1 MVGLIDVGGGM
12 RDAFGA
18 GVLDYCMDHGLW
30 FGYCIGVSAGS
41 ANIASYV
48 SGQRGRNLRFY
59 TDYNLRSEAM
69 GIDNLRKK
77 GSYLDLDYIYGTLS
91 NEGGEAPWD
100 FDAAM
105 ASGITMKVVAAE
117 AGSGKAHY
125 FDNSDLT
132 RNDYGPLKCSSALPL
147 ACKPYLWREVLYFD
161 GGIVDPIPYEKAF
174 ADGCDR
180 VVIILTR
187 PESYRRTL
195 GSRAKAYP
203 MIRRSYPNTYENLL
217 TRHIKYNTQIETL
230 LREHVPAGRA
240 LIVAPD
246 DCCGVDTLT
255 RDRNK
260 IRMLYRKG
268 YLEGG
273 KIKAFLAR
281 SV

>member
-12 RDAFGA
+12 RDAYGA
-18 GVLDYCMDHGLW
+18 GVLDYCMDHKLR
-30 FGYCIGVSAGS
+30 FRYCIGVSAGS

-59 TDYNLRSEAM
+59 TDYNLRRQAM
-69 GIDNLRKK
+69 SLDNLHKT
-77 GSYLDLDYIYGTLS
+77 GSYVDLDYIYSTLS
-91 NEGGEAPWD
+91 NDGGEEPWD

-117 AGSGKAHY
+117 AESGKAHY

-132 RNDYGPLKCSSALPL
+132 RNDYGPLKCSSALPI
-147 ACKPYLWREVLYFD
+147 ACKPYLWRGMLYFD

-180 VVIILTR
+180 VVVILTR

-195 GSRAKAYP
+195 GRRAKAYP
-203 MIRRSYPNTYENLL
+203 VIRRSFPNTYENLL

-230 LREHVPAGRA
+230 LHTHVPAGRA

-255 RDRNK
+255 RDENK
-260 IRMLYRKG
+260 ICALYKKG
-268 YLEGG
+268 YLDGG
-273 KIKAFLAR
+273 KIKEFLAR
-281 SV
+281 GA